1 MKIFR
6 LRPVMPAKGARSRP
20 APLLECKPSAKH
32 FLAGD
37 RFRGEPFPGD
47 WKRTDLNFGNQVPW
61 QADFYFY
68 GPGAL
73 VCSGRARDV
82 LAPLEDEGEFLPVK
96 VTGIRGDY
104 FLFNSFACR
113 SYLNEA
119 KSTVR
124 KPTANDGA
132 PNISKHGFW
141 TSRIGDECLFKL
153 EEGGALDLYCI
164 ERTADP
170 CDGEFRALVKEA
182 GLTGV
187 AFETVWTSGKAPNLT
202 KSSDQR

>member
-6 LRPVMPAKGARSRP
+6 LQPVLPAKGARPKP
-20 APLLECKPSAKH
+20 ALLLECKPSAKQR
-32 FLAGD
+32 LAGD
-37 RFRGEPFPGD
+37 RFRGEPFPDD
-47 WKRTDLNFGNQVPW
+47 WKRAELNFGNQVPW

-73 VCSGRARDV
+73 VCSERAKDV

-96 VTGIRGDY
+96 VAGIRGDY

-124 KPTANDGA
+124 KANANDGV
-132 PNISKHGFW
+132 PEISKHGFW

-153 EEGGALDLYCI
+153 VEGGAVDLYCI
-164 ERTADP
+164 ERTGDP

-187 AFETVWTSGKAPNLT
+187 AFETVWSSGKLANRT
-202 KSSDQR
+202 KISDQR